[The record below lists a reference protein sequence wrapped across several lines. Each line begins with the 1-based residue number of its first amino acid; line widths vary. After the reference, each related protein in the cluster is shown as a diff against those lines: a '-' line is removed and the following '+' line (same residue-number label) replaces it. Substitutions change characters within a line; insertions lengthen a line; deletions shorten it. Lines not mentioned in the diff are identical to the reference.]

1 MIKSK
6 KSLGQN
12 FLIDNNIV
20 NKIIK
25 LSDVCNNNIVE
36 IGPGTGNLTK
46 KIIEQN
52 PKSLILIEKDHKLTS
67 YLNTKLSDS
76 KNIKIFNED
85 ILKFELESKIKKEST
100 IIGNLPYNISS
111 QILAKLIKFKKWL
124 PKYKKLILMFQK
136 EVADKILAKHSS
148 SLFGRLAILT
158 NARLMITDHFNV
170 SPNCFYPVPKVK
182 STILVFEPIIN
193 QDFKVKDISN
203 LEKITHIF
211 FSRKRKMINK
221 AFKKVFKKPTEV
233 ADKILAKH
241 NTSSFGR
248 LTILTNARLKI
259 TNHFNISQNCFYPVP
274 KVKSTILVFE
284 PIINQDFKIK
294 NIANLEKIS
303 HVFFSKKRKMVNKAF
318 KELFKKPIE
327 IARKIN
333 VNLSLRPNQLSEKEY
348 YKITEYFE
356 KKL

>member
-170 SPNCFYPVPKVK
+170 SPNCFYPIPKVK

-233 ADKILAKH
+233 A
-241 NTSSFGR
+241 
-248 LTILTNARLKI
+248 
-259 TNHFNISQNCFYPVP
+259 
-274 KVKSTILVFE
+274 
-284 PIINQDFKIK
+284 
-294 NIANLEKIS
+294 EKI
-303 HVFFSKKRKMVNKAF
+303 N
-318 KELFKKPIE
+318 I
-327 IARKIN
+327 
-333 VNLSLRPNQLSEKEY
+333 NLSLRPNQLSEKEY